1 MLESRLLLLCAALLW
16 STAGAAMKLCQ
27 LSGVQIACGRS
38 LVAGLFLFLAVP
50 DARRRPTRA
59 VCLTALAYAA
69 TVGLFAVS
77 NKLTTAAN
85 AIFLQSTAPLW
96 VLLLSGKLLGEPP
109 TRAELFAVPI
119 YGIGLS
125 LFFLDELSPGQLTG
139 NLVAVAA
146 GVAFATCII
155 GFRRMAS
162 LPNAGSS
169 SSALVLGN
177 GLAALVALPLWFQGP
192 AARPTDLLILLYLGV
207 FQLGLAYLCFVR
219 GVARTRALEAS
230 LLVLLEPVLNPIWTF
245 LIAGERPGPW
255 ALAGGSIVLLAT
267 LWRILVPLL
276 TARAGA
282 DQVPRAAG

>member
-1 MLESRLLLLCAALLW
+1 PPRCTAARSAPWSAARSNRRAVSCSYGAAKWPGELSLSRARCAGGCPQFHPPPASASRSKMAAMLESRLLLLSAALLW

-38 LVAGLFLFLAVP
+38 LIAGLFLFVAVP
-50 DARRRPTRA
+50 EARRRPTRA
-59 VCLTALAYAA
+59 VFLTALAYAA

-162 LPNAGSS
+162 LPHAGSS
-169 SSALVLGN
+169 ASALVLGN

-192 AARPTDLLILLYLGV
+192 AARPGDLLILLYLGI
-207 FQLGLAYLCFVR
+207 FQL
-219 GVARTRALEAS
+219 
-230 LLVLLEPVLNPIWTF
+230 
-245 LIAGERPGPW
+245 
-255 ALAGGSIVLLAT
+255 
-267 LWRILVPLL
+267 
-276 TARAGA
+276 
-282 DQVPRAAG
+282 